1 MNNNEF
7 GLKELT
13 DLTLKATYPIEVAGR
28 VFEPGEVI
36 ARFDKIQIA
45 NFKEL
50 SSRVSANGGFD
61 NRARVIWEDPKE
73 IQLSFTQGIFSSVQF
88 ALLSNSR
95 LVQVKEEECV
105 LIPEHFSG
113 ESDEEGI
120 INLGREKVQDVFVYN
135 AKTGEKLKIKNSDLE
150 KGIVAID
157 QVYCDVEVDFN
168 FCYQNKTTACILGRK
183 LIEGYLLLEG
193 RSRVKDDI
201 TGKTRTAILRIP
213 RLNLVSDLYM
223 RLGREASPVLANFN
237 AIGLPIGGKGS
248 KKIMELLFLN
258 DDIDADF

>member
-1 MNNNEF
+1 MNNSEF

-28 VFEPGEVI
+28 IFEPGEVI

-95 LVQVKEEECV
+95 LVQVKEEEFV

-157 QVYCDVEVDFN
+157 
-168 FCYQNKTTACILGRK
+168 
-183 LIEGYLLLEG
+183 
-193 RSRVKDDI
+193 
-201 TGKTRTAILRIP
+201 
-213 RLNLVSDLYM
+213 
-223 RLGREASPVLANFN
+223 
-237 AIGLPIGGKGS
+237 
-248 KKIMELLFLN
+248 
-258 DDIDADF
+258 